1 MECMLLMAMSNSCIH
16 QYWVDNYPRDIAP
29 LNDGFE
35 NMLFIRAD
43 DIVILFT
50 NVVNGRLHR
59 S

>member
-1 MECMLLMAMSNSCIH
+1 MLLMAMSNSCIQ
-16 QYWVDNYPRDIAP
+16 QYWVDNYPRDIVP